1 MEPSHHILAAVTRN
15 LTGFFVPKN
24 DFLVAI
30 HKVRAGL
37 HAFEDAAKNFRI
49 IDLAHRK
56 APLTCIGQK
65 RAKFNSACAY
75 ETILIPAGLQTCGVL
90 CSAIAWDKVAA
101 FRGEEETMP
110 AGGQEKLKVLIRRV
124 AIQKRVREV
133 AQQITRDYKG
143 QKVHLI
149 GVLKG
154 ACIFLSDLIREINL
168 DTSIDFIAVSS
179 YGKGKQSSG
188 QVRVLKDLD
197 SSIEGLNVVL
207 VEDILD
213 TGLTLSYLLRI
224 LQQRK
229 PKSLRVAAL
238 LDKPSRRLKDVK
250 GDYVGFTIPNEFVV
264 GYGLDYA
271 ERYRNLKD
279 VCILSLPPE

>member
-1 MEPSHHILAAVTRN
+1 
-15 LTGFFVPKN
+15 
-24 DFLVAI
+24 
-30 HKVRAGL
+30 
-37 HAFEDAAKNFRI
+37 
-49 IDLAHRK
+49 
-56 APLTCIGQK
+56 
-65 RAKFNSACAY
+65 
-75 ETILIPAGLQTCGVL
+75 
-90 CSAIAWDKVAA
+90 
-101 FRGEEETMP
+101 MP
-110 AGGQEKLKVLIRRV
+110 AGGQEKLKILIRRA
-124 AIQKRVREV
+124 AIQKRVHEV
-133 AQQITRDYKG
+133 AQQITKDFRG
-143 QKVHLI
+143 QRVHLI

-154 ACIFLSDLIREINL
+154 ACIFLSDLVREINL
-168 DTSIDFIAVSS
+168 ETSIDFIAVSS

-224 LQQRK
+224 IQQRK
-229 PKSLRVAAL
+229 PKNLRVAAL

-250 GDYVGFTIPNEFVV
+250 GDYIGFTIPNEFVV

-271 ERYRNLKD
+271 ERFRNLKD